1 MSHTD
6 SAHPLTAGFWEGAS
20 AGRLMIP
27 YCNGCRQ
34 WQWPVKYRCT
44 QCGDELAWKQAT
56 GRGVLL
62 SWSTVLRAP
71 RPELQSL
78 VPYVVAFVRLEEG
91 VNLMTRLKDSS
102 GQGLAVNT
110 PVECSFEAMPGKSG
124 AFQLPVFS
132 IVEG

>member
-6 SAHPLTAGFWEGAS
+6 SAHSLTAGFWEGAG

-27 YCNGCRQ
+27 HCNGCRQ

-44 QCGDELAWKQAT
+44 RCDGELAWKQAT

-71 RPELQSL
+71 RPELQPL
-78 VPYVVAFVRLEEG
+78 VPYIIAFVRLDEG
-91 VNLMTRLKDSS
+91 VVLMTHIKDAS
-102 GQGLAVNT
+102 GQGLTADK
-110 PVECSFEAMPGKSG
+110 PVVCSFEWMPGASG
-124 AFQLPVFS
+124 AARLPVFS